1 MHKEHYSILP
11 TRATPSNKR
20 RSSSYSIFNEIMQ
33 TPRKLRERKRQQDLL
48 NDSINSYNSISLNK
62 PINASNES
70 NLTNTLEVESPTGF
84 IGNEGK
90 WY

>member
-1 MHKEHYSILP
+1 
-11 TRATPSNKR
+11 
-20 RSSSYSIFNEIMQ
+20 MQ

-90 WY
+90 WYWNIINKYYYNEINNLLNFWKNFN